1 MSTGRATR
9 LAKAQ
14 REFLDLKRDKAANRA
29 GSLSDR
35 QDRMM
40 NQAMAFVQQL
50 QTAADTEVVDAAGHD
65 RQEFAFLRQLE
76 TADLEDARSL
86 LYDAALASDSDEG
99 RDDGRP

>member
-1 MSTGRATR
+1 
-9 LAKAQ
+9 
-14 REFLDLKRDKAANRA
+14 
-29 GSLSDR
+29 
-35 QDRMM
+35 M

-50 QTAADTEVVDAAGHD
+50 QTAADADVVDAAGHD

-99 RDDGRP
+99 HDDGRP